1 MNHFVLHEQS
11 APKGLRSFDWGLR
24 PRSGST
30 LSLSKGRF
38 GPRRA
43 SLRVKAGLLALV
55 CAIAGTSAVAADA
68 SGAGAENLAVLDF
81 KPNNASAGDASTIS
95 EFVRAAF
102 VKSGSYKVVDKA
114 NMERI
119 LAEQAF
125 QQTGCTDSTCAV
137 KLGKMLN
144 VRKMIVGNYSLM
156 GTVRF
161 LTASLVDV
169 ETGGIERTGKVKGFE
184 LGNADEAADDL
195 VRQLIGVAQP
205 VRPEVASVAPGP
217 AVEDAQAKVRAEEA
231 RRKAEA
237 EAVQAAAREAAR
249 KEKER
254 LKAERAAARALEPVD
269 FRVARGRIGVGL
281 NYPGLGVRAL
291 IGNRWMVEARGQYEK
306 EARAAGGRLYLYV
319 FPGGGIYPYL
329 GVEGDYIKTLGE
341 GLYAAGYLGEAFAGL
356 EYFIFRSLSLQFD
369 FGPAYAALGEGGVS
383 VTGIRYAVNF
393 GLTLYF

>member
-1 MNHFVLHEQS
+1 V
-11 APKGLRSFDWGLR
+11 
-24 PRSGST
+24 
-30 LSLSKGRF
+30 
-38 GPRRA
+38 A
-43 SLRVKAGLLALV
+43 SRTVKAGLPARVSYAQVGLLALV
-55 CAIAGTSAVAADA
+55 CALAGTSAVAADA

-195 VRQLIGVAQP
+195 VRQLVGVANQN
-205 VRPEVASVAPGP
+205 SPGP
-217 AVEDAQAKVRAEEA
+217 AVEDAQAKAQADLSAVPSTAQAEEA
-231 RRKAEA
+231 RRKADA

-254 LKAERAAARALEPVD
+254 IKAERAAARALEPVD
-269 FRVARGRIGVGL
+269 SRVARGRIGVGL

-306 EARAAGGRLYLYV
+306 EARTLGGRLYLYV

-329 GVEGDYIKTLGE
+329 GVEGDYIKTLAITTSD
-341 GLYAAGYLGEAFAGL
+341 GLYAVGYLGEAFAGL
-356 EYFIFRSLSLQFD
+356 EYFIWRKLSLQFD
-369 FGPAYAALGEGGVS
+369 FGPAYVGLGEGGVS
-383 VTGIRYAVNF
+383 VSGIRYVVNF